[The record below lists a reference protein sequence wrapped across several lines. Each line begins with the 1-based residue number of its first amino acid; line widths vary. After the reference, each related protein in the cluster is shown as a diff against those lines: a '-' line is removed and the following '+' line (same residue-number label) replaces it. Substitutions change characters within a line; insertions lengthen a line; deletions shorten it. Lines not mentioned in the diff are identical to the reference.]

1 MSDPIAILT
10 SFVLLIV
17 VGILVT
23 LISKKVGISNIL
35 FLIIIGGIL
44 AELNRWLVEN
54 GTGIELFVLPEM
66 GMVILSIIALALLV
80 FEGASKFHVKML
92 DDFSVKALTL
102 ICLII
107 GLNVLIVAPAVVWLF
122 FGEWTLVFML
132 YAAMFAIIVAATD
145 PAALF
150 YMLKGQ
156 NSKSIDFLEV
166 ESIFNTPIIVILPF
180 LLLDFIQSLQGDTAF
195 VISDY
200 GVAFVNQV
208 IVGLGTGVLIGIVFL
223 KTMKKFYDEEV
234 SPLGIIAAT
243 LLAYV
248 LAENLMG
255 NGVISVA
262 VLGFMF
268 GHTYVARKE
277 VLQKFNTMLGN
288 SLEIIVYL
296 LLGFIVSL
304 NLPYMIYLKTLV
316 VFLLIILARWIGIW
330 AVLKNGTFNNK
341 EKWFMTLNMP
351 KGVAVAVMVFSLS
364 LIESRPL
371 TELNNVLVIIII
383 YSVLLST
390 VVNKFSSKFINLKT
404 S

>member
-1 MSDPIAILT
+1 MTSDPTTILT

-17 VGILVT
+17 IGILIT
-23 LISKKVGISNIL
+23 LLSKKIGISNIL
-35 FLIIIGGIL
+35 FLIVASGII
-44 AELNRWLVEN
+44 AELNRVYE
-54 GTGIELFVLPEM
+54 IFVLPDV

-80 FEGASKFHVKML
+80 FEGSSKFHVKML
-92 DDFSVKALTL
+92 DDFSIKALTL
-102 ICLII
+102 ITLVIVFN
-107 GLNVLIVAPAVVWLF
+107 LVLVAPVVLWLF
-122 FGEWTLVFML
+122 FDGWSQVLIL
-132 YAAMFAIIVAATD
+132 YAAVFAIIVAATD

-180 LLLDFIQSLQGDTAF
+180 LLIDLIGSIETETAF
-195 VISDY
+195 AWGDY
-200 GVAFVNQV
+200 GIAFVNQIV
-208 IVGLGTGVLIGIVFL
+208 VGLGTGILIGIVFF
-223 KTMKKFYDEEV
+223 KAMKRFYDEEV

-248 LAENLMG
+248 LAENLDG

-268 GHTYVARKE
+268 GHIYVAKKE
-277 VLQKFNTMLGN
+277 ILQKFNTMLGN

-304 NLPYMIYLKTLV
+304 NQPLTFYLQAALVFCFIIVARSSAIFITL
-316 VFLLIILARWIGIW
+316 R
-330 AVLKNGTFNNK
+330 NSTFNSK
-341 EKWFMTLNMP
+341 EKWFMSLNMP

-364 LIESRPL
+364 LLPNQPL
-371 TELNNVLVIIII
+371 VGLNDLLVIIII

-390 VVNKFSSKFINLKT
+390 VINKFSDSFISLRT
-404 S
+404 T

>member
-1 MSDPIAILT
+1 MSDPITILT
-10 SFVLLIV
+10 SFVLLIF
-17 VGILVT
+17 VGIIVT
-23 LISKKVGISNIL
+23 LFSKKIGVSNIL

-44 AELNRWLVEN
+44 AEVNRRLIDS

-66 GMVILSIIALALLV
+66 GMVILSIIALALLI
-80 FEGASKFHVKML
+80 FEGASKFHIKML

-102 ICLII
+102 IFLII
-107 GLNVLIVAPAVVWLF
+107 ILNIVIVAPVVIWLF
-122 FGEWTLVFML
+122 FGEWTLIFGL
-132 YAAMFAIIVAATD
+132 YAAMFAIIAAATD

-180 LLLDFIQSLQGDTAF
+180 LLLDFIQSLQGDTTF
-195 VISDY
+195 IIGDY
-200 GVAFVNQV
+200 GIAFVNQI

-248 LAENLMG
+248 LAENLNG

-268 GHTYVARKE
+268 GHTYIARKE

-304 NLPYMIYLKTLV
+304 SLPYTVYLKALV
-316 VFLLIILARWIGIW
+316 IFLLLILARCIGIW
-330 AVLKNGTFNNK
+330 TTLKNSTFNSK

-364 LIESRPL
+364 LIESQPL
-371 TELNNVLVIIII
+371 ADLNNLLVIVII

-390 VVNKFSSKFINLKT
+390 VVNKYSGKFINLKT